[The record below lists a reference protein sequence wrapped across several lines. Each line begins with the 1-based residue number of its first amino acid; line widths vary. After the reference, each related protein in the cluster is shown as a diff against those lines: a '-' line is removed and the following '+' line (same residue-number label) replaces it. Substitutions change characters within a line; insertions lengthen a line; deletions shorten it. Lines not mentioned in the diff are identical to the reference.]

1 MLTAVSSYQGALA
14 DGQQNDFEIL
24 GLKNLNDGNAEYLRV
39 NQDIT
44 QDYNYFDNWYLNV
57 DERPEVAEYY
67 QSNFSQALLDAM
79 KRDPDAVWD
88 DQYYEAVYT
97 DANPY
102 FDESDANFEKAGEW
116 NERGDRLQLVLMIMA
131 LGLAFA
137 AWASLLK
144 EESNLRLLF
153 SVFANVRILQT
164 PSANTQDRL
173 AFGQVCFAY
182 NQQHGKQQAK
192 YAAKRQCGRIRKPN
206 PRMAG
211 KKI

>member
-1 MLTAVSSYQGALA
+1 MKFLRFLGNEFLLGTLIALLTVFTAISSYQGALA

-24 GLKNLNDGNAEYLRV
+24 GMKNLNDGNAEYLRV

-57 DERPEVAEYY
+57 DERPDVAEYY

-79 KRDPDAVWD
+79 KRNPDAVWD

-97 DANPY
+97 DANAY

-144 EESNLRLLF
+144 EESNLRFLF
-153 SVFANVRILQT
+153 SAFAIITLV
-164 PSANTQDRL
+164 
-173 AFGQVCFAY
+173 
-182 NQQHGKQQAK
+182 
-192 YAAKRQCGRIRKPN
+192 
-206 PRMAG
+206 AG
-211 KKI
+211 VITYLGVPTVI

>member
-1 MLTAVSSYQGALA
+1 MKFLRFLGHEILLGTLIALLTVFTAVSSYQGALA

-24 GLKNLNDGNAEYLRV
+24 GMKNLNDGNAEYLRS

-67 QSNFSQALLDAM
+67 QSSFSQALLDAM
-79 KRDPDAVWD
+79 QRDPDTVWD

-97 DANPY
+97 DANAY
-102 FDESDANFEKAGEW
+102 FNDSDANFEKAGEW

-144 EESNLRLLF
+144 EESNMRVLF
-153 SVFANVRILQT
+153 SAFAIITLV
-164 PSANTQDRL
+164 
-173 AFGQVCFAY
+173 
-182 NQQHGKQQAK
+182 
-192 YAAKRQCGRIRKPN
+192 
-206 PRMAG
+206 AG
-211 KKI
+211 AITYLGVPTVI

>member
-1 MLTAVSSYQGALA
+1 LIALLTVLTAVSSYQGALA

-44 QDYNYFDNWYLNV
+44 QDYNYFDNWYLSV

-79 KRDPDAVWD
+79 KRDPDSVWD
-88 DQYYEAVYT
+88 DQHYEAVYT
-97 DANPY
+97 DANAY
-102 FDESDANFEKAGEW
+102 FDESDASFEKAGEW
-116 NERGDRLQLVLMIMA
+116 NDRGDRLQLVLMIMA

-153 SVFANVRILQT
+153 SVFGIITLV
-164 PSANTQDRL
+164 
-173 AFGQVCFAY
+173 
-182 NQQHGKQQAK
+182 
-192 YAAKRQCGRIRKPN
+192 
-206 PRMAG
+206 AG
-211 KKI
+211 VITYLGVPTVI

>member
-1 MLTAVSSYQGALA
+1 MKFLRFLGNEFLLGTLIALLTVLTAVSSYQGALA

-24 GLKNLNDGNAEYLRV
+24 GMKNLNDGNAEYLRV

-57 DERPEVAEYY
+57 DERPDVAEYY

-79 KRDPDAVWD
+79 KRNPDAVWD

-97 DANPY
+97 DANAY

-153 SVFANVRILQT
+153 SAFAIITLV
-164 PSANTQDRL
+164 
-173 AFGQVCFAY
+173 
-182 NQQHGKQQAK
+182 
-192 YAAKRQCGRIRKPN
+192 
-206 PRMAG
+206 AG
-211 KKI
+211 MITYLGVPTVI